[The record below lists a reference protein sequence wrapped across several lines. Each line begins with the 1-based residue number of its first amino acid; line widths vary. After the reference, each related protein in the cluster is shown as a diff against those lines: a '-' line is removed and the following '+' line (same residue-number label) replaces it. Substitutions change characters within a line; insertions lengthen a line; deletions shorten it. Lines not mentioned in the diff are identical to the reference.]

1 MTDATDA
8 TDATNV
14 DYYPTNDIDEF
25 CGILKCLDDIELAI
39 LHQALLLDEP
49 KQKRYIFDSIRKND
63 KSQDGKIINAYYA
76 KVLVSEPIVYIK
88 EEIIVRFHKII
99 KLI

>member
-63 KSQDGKIINAYYA
+63 KSQDGKMINAYYA

>member
-1 MTDATDA
+1 MTDAEMTDS
-8 TDATNV
+8 N
-14 DYYPTNDIDEF
+14 YYPNKDTEEF

-49 KQKRYIFDSIRKND
+49 KQKRCIFDSIRKNN

>member
-1 MTDATDA
+1 MEVTD
-8 TDATNV
+8 
-14 DYYPTNDIDEF
+14 PIEEF

-49 KQKRYIFDSIRKND
+49 KQKRCIFDSIRKNN

-76 KVLVSEPIVYIK
+76 RVLVSDPIMHIK
-88 EEIIVRFHKII
+88 EEIVIRFMK
-99 KLI
+99 KK

>member
-1 MTDATDA
+1 MTDS
-8 TDATNV
+8 N
-14 DYYPTNDIDEF
+14 YYPNKDTEEF

-49 KQKRYIFDSIRKND
+49 KQKRCIFDYIRKNN

-76 KVLVSEPIVYIK
+76 NVLVSEPIVYIK

-99 KLI
+99 NLI